1 MRKEGSDT
9 QCKVTILDEDNP
21 GVIGFEKRTIKVRKM
36 DKYAFV
42 RVVRQDGSDGDV
54 KCMVSTR
61 TDVDGPNSAKE
72 FDDFLPVEH
81 LLHFKHQEQEQLVQI
96 ELN

>member
-42 RVVRQDGSDGDV
+42 RVVR
-54 KCMVSTR
+54 
-61 TDVDGPNSAKE
+61 
-72 FDDFLPVEH
+72 
-81 LLHFKHQEQEQLVQI
+81 
-96 ELN
+96 